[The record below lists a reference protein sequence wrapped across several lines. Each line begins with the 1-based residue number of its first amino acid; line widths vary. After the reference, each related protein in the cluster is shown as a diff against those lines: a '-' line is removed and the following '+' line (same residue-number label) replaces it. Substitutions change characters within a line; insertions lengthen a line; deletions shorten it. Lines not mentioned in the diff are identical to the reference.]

1 MGKRRKSEEKINKFL
16 KLQETN
22 LMAVNLYN
30 ELKYYGFRN
39 LI

>member
-1 MGKRRKSEEKINKFL
+1 MGKRRKSEENINEFL

-22 LMAVNLYN
+22 LMVVNLYH

-39 LI
+39 